1 MHSPS
6 GPGNTGP
13 WAVHFPW
20 LASRPAKVLS
30 RGGHHPSWA
39 EPGVEGA
46 RVRLFVLHLVS
57 PASPQLAL
65 DETDD
70 SA

>member
-13 WAVHFPW
+13 WTVHFPW

-30 RGGHHPSWA
+30 RGDTIQVGLNLEWKKPESDF
-39 EPGVEGA
+39 
-46 RVRLFVLHLVS
+46 LFCIW
-57 PASPQLAL
+57 
-65 DETDD
+65 
-70 SA
+70 